1 MNQSYLDCLESREQV
16 QNIKLGTAV
25 GVSNPRYVCGVEDTA
40 TYLYIK
46 EVFVSPAKVP

>member
-1 MNQSYLDCLESREQV
+1 MNVDVSVKARE
-16 QNIKLGTAV
+16 KAMLHKSTGCSLRTSAV
-25 GVSNPRYVCGVEDTA
+25 AQGETVEDTA